1 MSGKIDRIHLGRLT
15 PPLRDGHIVLAVA
28 IEVGEFLAR
37 VADSVLI
44 IVFKRLEAGTVAVL
58 DFHGSVVVAVFRV
71 IDVEPD
77 LLDGVIGAQHEFVG
91 RASDRI
97 AVVLRPEER
106 AFGRASIVV
115 EDLRKGVV
123 ERGRGLCVAVQV
135 GPGTDDMETLGETGL
150 HRPWPVRVVRAERG
164 NACVIVVRKKGNG
177 SGVEI
182 RHAKCGEHFLLG
194 GHIGGTARPSRTRAG
209 FVEADFV
216 THDRARSRFG
226 DVGRSPPIITNLI
239 VAVSQFGNLC
249 RTASDAAG
257 SLRKRSV
264 ECVVK
269 ESLESP
275 AHRVALCPNRDLG
288 SGFVELLG
296 RCGKA
301 SHIDLW
307 IVVDPFG
314 LVAAFR
320 AEGVCR
326 RGIVDQNAAADCF
339 HKCLRAR

>member
-182 RHAKCGEHFLLG
+182 PHAKCGEHFLLG

-209 FVEADFV
+209 LVEADFV

-257 SLRKRSV
+257 SFRK
-264 ECVVK
+264 
-269 ESLESP
+269 
-275 AHRVALCPNRDLG
+275 
-288 SGFVELLG
+288 
-296 RCGKA
+296 
-301 SHIDLW
+301 
-307 IVVDPFG
+307 
-314 LVAAFR
+314 
-320 AEGVCR
+320 
-326 RGIVDQNAAADCF
+326 
-339 HKCLRAR
+339 